1 MRRYMYRVEFLEEPA
16 EGQTFPGGRFH
27 YLSRSAAVHRV
38 NVLAD
43 HGIRAEVQRSSPV
56 TWPDYGDVS

>member
-1 MRRYMYRVEFLEEPA
+1 MKRFIYRVELLEEPR
-16 EGQTFPGGRFH
+16 EGQTWPGGRLN

-43 HGIRAEVQRSSPV
+43 HGIKAEVQRSNPV
-56 TWPDYGDVS
+56 TWPEVTA